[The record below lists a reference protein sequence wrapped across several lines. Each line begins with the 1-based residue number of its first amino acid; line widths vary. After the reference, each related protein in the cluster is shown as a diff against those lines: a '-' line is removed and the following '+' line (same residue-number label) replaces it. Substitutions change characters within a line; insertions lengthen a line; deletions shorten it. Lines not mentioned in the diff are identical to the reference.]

1 MKINNLDELKKE
13 LIPQI
18 DQCLDDYLSGL
29 QSYPVLK
36 EAMKYSVDAGGKR
49 LRPLLILAICQTMK
63 DSISKED
70 LQVASSLEL
79 IHTYSLIHD
88 DLPEMD
94 NDDLRRGKP
103 TNHKVYGQAMAILAG
118 DGLLTTAF
126 EWISHLN
133 LDSEVIVK
141 LVNGLSKAAGPE
153 GMVNGQVGD
162 IEGEKTH
169 LSLEE
174 LQKVHR
180 GKTGALIQYACYAG
194 GILSSATNRQL
205 ELLNQFGIQ
214 FGLAFQIYDDILDVI
229 GNENELG
236 KKVHKDQDENKN
248 TYPVLLGLDGAKAE
262 LQRSIPKMTESLNA
276 LQDDGVDI
284 ALLSDFLKYFKIKD

>member
-29 QSYPVLK
+29 KSYPVLK

-103 TNHKVYGQAMAILAG
+103 TNHKVYGQAMAVLAG

-133 LDSEVIVK
+133 LDPEVIVK

-194 GILSSATNRQL
+194 GILSSAKSRQL

-229 GNENELG
+229 GNEEELG

-248 TYPVLLGLDGAKAE
+248 TYPGLLGLDGAKAE
-262 LQRSIPKMTESLNA
+262 LQRSISKMTESLNG